1 MLIIC
6 ILYEIIQLFYISD
19 PPTECNAY
27 FLTIPKIGLLPH
39 LGTIAVI
46 SHAFIIYTAHGHLHF
61 YCTDCSALRKDSVFS
76 PAVFSPGTLTPL
88 SRAVD
93 VRGFPETRWSPAGVC
108 PASTVRHKS
117 RTANVE
123 SRHLPSI
130 YSVVQASHCQRGD
143 CLKHYKETLFQAAS
157 SLHAEACCSSGC
169 DEDSNSAV
177 VPLDSHYTPGVRS
190 FVGEALK
197 SQGHLI
203 VTKYFLKN
211 ANEHPDGEPRG
222 I

>member
-6 ILYEIIQLFYISD
+6 ILYEIIQLFYILD

-39 LGTIAVI
+39 LGTITVI

-123 SRHLPSI
+123 IASNTTRRPCSRQHPLSMQRPAAA
-130 YSVVQASHCQRGD
+130 QAVMRILTQLLGF
-143 CLKHYKETLFQAAS
+143 TLHS
-157 SLHAEACCSSGC
+157 WGEVICG
-169 DEDSNSAV
+169 
-177 VPLDSHYTPGVRS
+177 RS
-190 FVGEALK
+190 TQISRALYCYQVLSEECK
-197 SQGHLI
+197 
-203 VTKYFLKN
+203 
-211 ANEHPDGEPRG
+211 
-222 I
+222 